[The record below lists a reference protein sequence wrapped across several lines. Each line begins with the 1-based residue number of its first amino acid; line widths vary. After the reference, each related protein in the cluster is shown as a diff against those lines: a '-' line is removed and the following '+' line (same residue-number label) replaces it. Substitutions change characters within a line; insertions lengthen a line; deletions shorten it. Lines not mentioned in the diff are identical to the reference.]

1 MEVSNSGPYIRK
13 NRKLKNLSQEEL
25 AVLVGVSRNTI
36 SDWENDKVSIKY
48 ENAEVLAEVFGVTAP
63 EVMVGKD
70 LTGLDSETRQA
81 ISMKFK
87 ELSEQVDSVNNVT
100 INIED
105 RGILTLD
112 VAVTA
117 LSFAFF
123 ATAMGIQA
131 VFPHTTLNRVC
142 CIVIAVLGV
151 VVMVFGRKI
160 IRMLDKQL
168 KERIKDMDE
177 SK

>member
-87 ELSEQVDSVNNVT
+87 EKS
-100 INIED
+100 
-105 RGILTLD
+105 
-112 VAVTA
+112 
-117 LSFAFF
+117 
-123 ATAMGIQA
+123 
-131 VFPHTTLNRVC
+131 
-142 CIVIAVLGV
+142 
-151 VVMVFGRKI
+151 
-160 IRMLDKQL
+160 
-168 KERIKDMDE
+168 
-177 SK
+177 